1 MYLFV
6 QINVVYYILITR
18 HSVVQRLKSSM
29 CNLGACN
36 GATGLRDDVK
46 AAVKEKGQ

>member
-18 HSVVQRLKSSM
+18 HSVVQRLKSSI
-29 CNLGACN
+29 CNLGAYN
-36 GATGLRDDVK
+36 GATSLQDDK
-46 AAVKEKGQ
+46 AAVKEKGR

>member
-29 CNLGACN
+29 CNL
-36 GATGLRDDVK
+36 RDDVK